1 MKRVFISIM
10 VSLLFVF
17 GLTIAVGNIFTPNA
31 IVAQAYSYDTKTIQQ
46 KLKSWGYYKGSV
58 DGVYGAKTREAVK
71 AFQRKNGLTA
81 DGVVGSATAKAMG
94 ISSTSTT
101 TTSTSTK
108 GDVVSVKT
116 YQQKLKS
123 WGYYT
128 GAVDGVKGAK
138 TVSAVKA
145 FQRKNG
151 LTADG
156 IVGNATAKAMGIS
169 VSAGTNS
176 SYTNNDTYL
185 LAKAVYSEARG
196 EPYVG
201 QVAIAAVILNRVK
214 SSAFPNT
221 VAGVIYQPWAFTAV
235 HDGQFELEPNATAY
249 QAARDALNGWDPT
262 YGSIYYYNPRTAT
275 NTWIRSRK
283 VTTTI
288 GKHVFAV

>member
-17 GLTIAVGNIFTPNA
+17 GLTIAIGNIFTPNA

-81 DGVVGSATAKAMG
+81 DGVVGPATAKAMG

-169 VSAGTNS
+169 VRAGTNS